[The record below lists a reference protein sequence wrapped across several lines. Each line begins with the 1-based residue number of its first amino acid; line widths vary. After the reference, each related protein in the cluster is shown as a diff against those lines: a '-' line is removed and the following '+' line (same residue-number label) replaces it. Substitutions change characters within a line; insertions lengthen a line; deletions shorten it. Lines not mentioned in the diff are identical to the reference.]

1 MQYARNFMKRIG
13 VIMSI
18 IFSLSLGQLCAQFET
33 TAERIQVESLSF
45 RQYNVGGTGTSGMF
59 YYHTFSTESMEGSR
73 WVGAYGGRMRPYVVD
88 NPESKKY
95 MNRFRTMAI
104 TKQLCLG
111 VTLPIIGY
119 IAYDSFTNDTPI
131 TDHIG
136 LMLAA
141 SVPITVA
148 ILIPYG
154 KKRSLSKAAE
164 AFNKTVLE

>member
-119 IAYDSFTNDTPI
+119 IAYDSLTED
-131 TDHIG
+131 DVLGWVHQ
-136 LMLAA
+136 
-141 SVPITVA
+141 SVDSGSISQSIADDINLQIAPVT
-148 ILIPYG
+148 LKGMPW
-154 KKRSLSKAAE
+154 
-164 AFNKTVLE
+164 